1 MPGGTDSLILYIL
14 LLNVALAAL
23 VVVMVIRL
31 RALSRR
37 IAAAGGD
44 PRILDR
50 LAAAERDL
58 GAAAS
63 RLEHL
68 NTRTDRLGEQTARC
82 LQRVG
87 LVRYD
92 AFKELGGHL
101 SFSVALLDSRQD
113 GVVVSVLNDRD
124 GARAYAKP
132 IAGGRSATASTLSE
146 EEQRAIAQA

>member
-1 MPGGTDSLILYIL
+1 MPAGVDSLVVPL
-14 LLNVALAAL
+14 LVLVLALVAAVAVLAVRVRALA
-23 VVVMVIRL
+23 
-31 RALSRR
+31 R
-37 IAAAGGD
+37 IVAAPGGD
-44 PRILDR
+44 PRTPDR
-50 LAAAERDL
+50 LAAAERGL

-68 NTRTDRLGEQTARC
+68 GARLDRLNEETAHC

-101 SFSVALLDSRQD
+101 SFSVALLDANRD

-132 IAGGRSATASTLSE
+132 IAGGRSTFTLSE
-146 EEQRAIAQA
+146 EEQRAISQA